1 MRRNHPLFFHISM
14 LCSVIMDM
22 HWTPPAAKSEDEREI
37 RVSKL
42 LTLEISSARHPRAK
56 IVVRNLSPHGMG
68 VRSDLEVLPC
78 EHVTLYLPNGT
89 EVGGIVRW
97 VRKGTFGLSLD
108 DRIEPDMLQPN
119 TMGSGQITPCD
130 SEIGFQRL
138 QHTGTT
144 VRSGFQ
150 RSHREQVLNNSRWIN
165 D

>member
-1 MRRNHPLFFHISM
+1 
-14 LCSVIMDM
+14 MDM

-42 LTLEISSARHPRAK
+42 LTLEISSARHPRTK

-68 VRSDLEVLPC
+68 VRSDLAVLPC

-108 DRIEPDMLQPN
+108 DRIEPDMLQPK
-119 TMGSGQITPCD
+119 TIGSGHITPSD
-130 SEIGFQRL
+130 EQIGFHRL

-144 VRSGFQ
+144 VRSGFH
-150 RSHREQVLNNSRWIN
+150 RSPRDEVLHNRNGGQAGASHWIN